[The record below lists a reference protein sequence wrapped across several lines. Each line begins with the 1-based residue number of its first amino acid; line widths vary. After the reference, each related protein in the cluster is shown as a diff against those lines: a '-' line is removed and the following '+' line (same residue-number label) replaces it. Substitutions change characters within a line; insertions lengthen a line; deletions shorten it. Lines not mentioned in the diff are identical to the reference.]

1 MEALKCVLVVSLA
14 VVVLLAATAIIVISP
29 VHGRVLVVGTWIP
42 YPPFEYNTTT
52 AGIISPGG
60 FDMDLIRYIA
70 QQSGYQGIT
79 VKEMNL
85 DLLVTALDS
94 GQIDVIAS
102 GMPVN
107 YTTDPNIAYS
117 IPYWEASQSLVV
129 SSQGSFLPSGQGDL
143 VGKNIAAI
151 DLISQ
156 RRLVKTEWYTDVGIT
171 NNVTACTKDNDSCVY
186 RYTSLTVALAD
197 LQKGRLDGV
206 VIDTPV
212 AKALVYLYP
221 VRFAFSLYEGEQYAF
236 AVRKD
241 NVQLLDSVNKVLTSY
256 IGTPGWDNMVF
267 ANFRS

>member
-1 MEALKCVLVVSLA
+1 LKGVLVASL
-14 VVVLLAATAIIVISP
+14 VVAILLAATAIIVITP
-29 VHGRVLVVGTWIP
+29 AHGRILVVGTWIP

-52 AGIISPGG
+52 AGVISPGG
-60 FDMDLIRYIA
+60 FDIDLIRYIA

-85 DLLVTALDS
+85 DQLVTAVDS

-117 IPYWEASQSLVV
+117 IPYWEASESLVV
-129 SSQGSFLPSGQGDL
+129 RSQSSFLPSGQGDL
-143 VGKNIAAI
+143 AGRNIAAI

-171 NNVTACTKDNDSCVY
+171 NNVTTCTKDNNSCVY

-212 AKALVYLYP
+212 ARSLVSLFP
-221 VRFAFSLYEGEQYAF
+221 VRFAFRLYEGEQYAF
-236 AVRKD
+236 AVSKD
-241 NVQLLDSVNKVLTSY
+241 NVQLLDSVNRVLTSY
-256 IGTPGWDNMVF
+256 MGTPAWDNLVF
-267 ANFRS
+267 TNFRS